1 MRFDREIARRHA
13 HIANLAFSKIFE
25 DPIGAESVGIAVLF
39 ASIASDNYYEG
50 VAGWRNDAALLLTAI
65 PPVNI

>member
-50 VAGWRNDAALLLTAI
+50 VVGLA
-65 PPVNI
+65 